1 MDVFAE
7 LEEKE
12 ERAMYVLFHSVHA
25 PGHLTLV

>member
-7 LEEKE
+7 LEENE
-12 ERAMYVLFHSVHA
+12 EREMYVLFCSSCA

>member
-12 ERAMYVLFHSVHA
+12 ERGMYVLFYSVCA
-25 PGHLTLV
+25 PGYLTLV